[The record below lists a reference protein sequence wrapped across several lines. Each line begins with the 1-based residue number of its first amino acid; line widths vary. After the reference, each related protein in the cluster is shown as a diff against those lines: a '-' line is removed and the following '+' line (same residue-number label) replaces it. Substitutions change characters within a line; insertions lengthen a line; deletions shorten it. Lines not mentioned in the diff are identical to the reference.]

1 MSPSDLAVEPVVFT
15 LRPGRGAIALHA
27 TGFRHPRSRRAP
39 IERFTSYADVTHV
52 ALGRRILQIGT
63 RQGVFAIG
71 CDAFGAPDG
80 AERFVRALLERIAAE
95 PDGAVQLAQMAEV
108 EETAR
113 HPAPQ
118 RVTQLLILACVGLFA
133 LQAWLG
139 PGVHH
144 AGFFNAPLATRG
156 EPWRLITSTLL
167 HSGPFHLGVNVIGL
181 LVFGGLVER
190 ALGSAR
196 AVLIAGLAALGST
209 IAGLYADYEV
219 MVGASGIVA
228 GFAGALLWLEFR
240 LPERLPA
247 QWRLPRRLFVGVLLL
262 EAAIELLAP
271 SLVPAIAGAA
281 HVGGFL
287 AGGLAAALVAG
298 PSLRREALRP
308 PVFVA
313 VALVLAVSGAS
324 IASAARLLFGS
335 SAWESHAERLLNLD
349 TAPVLILNDAAWL
362 IATGATPTHRALEE
376 ARELAHRAVTE
387 TGRQDPNLLD
397 TLAEVQF
404 QSGDDEG
411 AVETIDE
418 AIALAPGVPYFEE
431 QRRRFTGERDR
442 NDRPAP
448 PEGFYFGPEL
458 DSESEPG
465 PEIPNPH
472 RGFDEEDPGVAI

>member
-1 MSPSDLAVEPVVFT
+1 VSPSDLAVEPVLFP
-15 LRPGRGAIALHA
+15 LRPGRGTIALHA
-27 TGFRHPRSRRAP
+27 TGFRHPRSRRTP
-39 IERFTSYADVTHV
+39 LEHFTAYGDVAHL
-52 ALGRRILQIGT
+52 ALGRRTLRIGT

-71 CDAFGAPDG
+71 RDAFTTAGG
-80 AERFVRALLERIAAE
+80 AEAFARALEARIAAE
-95 PDGAVQLAQMAEV
+95 PNGAVQLAQMAEV
-108 EETAR
+108 EELAR
-113 HPAPQ
+113 HPASQ
-118 RVTQLLILACVGLFA
+118 RVTVLLVLACVGAFA

-144 AGFFNAPLATRG
+144 AGFFSAPLATRG
-156 EPWRLITSTLL
+156 EPWRLVTSNLL
-167 HSGPFHLGVNVIGL
+167 HGGPPHLAINALCL

-190 ALGSAR
+190 TLGSAR
-196 AVLIAGLAALGST
+196 TVLIAGLAALGST
-209 IAGLYADYEV
+209 IAGLYAGYEA

-228 GFAGALLWLEFR
+228 GFVGALLWLEFR
-240 LPERLPA
+240 LPERVPA
-247 QWRLPRRLFVGVLLL
+247 QWRIPRRLFLGVLLFEALL
-262 EAAIELLAP
+262 EFFAP
-271 SLVPAIAGAA
+271 GFAPEVAVAA
-281 HVGGFL
+281 HAGGFL
-287 AGGLAAALVAG
+287 AGGLATALVAG

-308 PVFVA
+308 AALVA
-313 VALVLAVSGAS
+313 VALVLAVAGAS

-376 ARELAHRAVTE
+376 ARELAQRAVTE

-404 QSGDDEG
+404 QTGDG
-411 AVETIDE
+411 KAAVETIDE
-418 AIALAPGVPYFEE
+418 AIALAPGIPYFEE

-448 PEGFYFGPEL
+448 PDAPVFGPEL
-458 DSESEPG
+458 EDEPG

-472 RGFDEEDPGVAI
+472 RGFEEDPGVAI

>member
-1 MSPSDLAVEPVVFT
+1 MSPSDLAVEPVIFT

-39 IERFTSYADVTHV
+39 IERFTAYADVSHV
-52 ALGRRILQIGT
+52 ALGRRVLQIGT
-63 RQGVFAIG
+63 RQGVYAIG
-71 CDAFGAPDG
+71 RDAFLTPDG
-80 AERFVRALLERIAAE
+80 AEVFVRTLLERIAAE

-118 RVTQLLILACVGLFA
+118 RVTLLLVLVCVALFA

-144 AGFFNAPLATRG
+144 AGFFSAPLAVRG
-156 EPWRLITSTLL
+156 EPWRLITSNLL
-167 HSGPFHLGVNVIGL
+167 HGGPIHLALNVLGL

-190 ALGSAR
+190 TLGSAR
-196 AVLIAGLAALGST
+196 TVLIAGLAALGST
-209 IAGLYADYEV
+209 IAGLYAGYEA

-247 QWRLPRRLFVGVLLL
+247 QWRIPRRLFVGVLLL
-262 EAAIELLAP
+262 EAAIEMLAP
-271 SLVPAIAGAA
+271 ALVPEIAGAA
-281 HVGGFL
+281 HIGGFL
-287 AGGLAAALVAG
+287 AGGLATALVAG

-308 PVFVA
+308 SVFVA

-324 IASAARLLFGS
+324 ILSAARLLFGS

-458 DSESEPG
+458 EDEPG
-465 PEIPNPH
+465 PEIPNP
-472 RGFDEEDPGVAI
+472 RGFDDEDPGVAI